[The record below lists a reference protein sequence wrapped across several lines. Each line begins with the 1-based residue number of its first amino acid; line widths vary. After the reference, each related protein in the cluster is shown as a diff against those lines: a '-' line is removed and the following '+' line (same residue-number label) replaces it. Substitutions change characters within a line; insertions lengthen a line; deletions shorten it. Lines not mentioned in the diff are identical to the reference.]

1 MDILFNAIQAFL
13 VTIFFLVVPLLISS
27 VIIIELMKLFT
38 KKHPELRAMHGTK
51 EFVQYVFSLHV
62 DKGLS
67 SQCLFWLA
75 ILTPFSYFILLGL
88 LAWQGYS
95 IRLDA
100 EGFKTF
106 ISISA
111 LPLGVLSLAL
121 PLSASVARFH
131 TTKQTAKQIEIVSQ
145 KNNIDLYNSHRKEL
159 FGYFQQLGT
168 MKYVQNFTVENKVHP
183 RVYKVYFT
191 GKPSEGVP
199 KVKEESF
206 ERVSRLL
213 RIVSMDLIKIINEE
227 DLDIAFNRYII
238 DFGGNVFELGRML
251 GIREIEA
258 LMSDSPKVPVII
270 TGQNLHLETIG
281 KTTDEAVSAFRCAE
295 NFFHNLCD
303 FAGYESDYFKDR
315 DLHKQIQETIRVNG
329 KKNDRDK
336 VIERLHEHH
345 IKRAIDDEYYSKMFP
360 NSPRP

>member
-38 KKHPELRAMHGTK
+38 KNDPELRAMHGTK

-159 FGYFQQLGT
+159 FAYFQQLGAV
-168 MKYVQNFTVENKVHP
+168 KYVQNFTVENKVHP

-206 ERVSRLL
+206 KRISRLL
-213 RIVSMDLIKIINEE
+213 RIVSMDLIEIMNED
-227 DLDIAFNRYII
+227 DLDIAFNKYIL
-238 DFGGNVFELGRML
+238 DFGGNIFELGMML
-251 GIREIEA
+251 GISEIEA
-258 LMSDSPKVPVII
+258 LMNESPKVPVII
-270 TGQNLHLETIG
+270 SGKNLHLETVG

-315 DLHKQIQETIRVNG
+315 ELQKQVKETIRVNG

-336 VIERLHEHH
+336 VIEQLHEQH

-360 NSPRP
+360 NSPLP

>member
-1 MDILFNAIQAFL
+1 MDILSNAILAIL
-13 VTIFFLVVPLLISS
+13 VIIFFLVVPLLISS
-27 VIIIELMKLFT
+27 VIIMELMKVVT
-38 KKHPELRAMHGTK
+38 KNDPELRAIHGTK
-51 EFVQYVFSLHV
+51 GFVKYVFSLHA

-67 SQCLFWLA
+67 SQGLFWLS

-159 FGYFQQLGT
+159 FGYFQQLGKMT
-168 MKYVQNFTVENKVHP
+168 YVEHFTVENKVHP
-183 RVYKVYFT
+183 RVYKNYFS

-199 KVKEESF
+199 KIKEKTF
-206 ERVSRLL
+206 IRVSRLL
-213 RIVSMDLIKIINEE
+213 RITVMELIEIIDAD
-227 DLDIAFNRYII
+227 DLDVAFNNYVV
-238 DFGGNVFELGRML
+238 DFGGNIYELSRML
-251 GIREIEA
+251 GIPEIDE
-258 LMSDSPKVPVII
+258 LMHGSPKVPVII
-270 TGQNLHLETIG
+270 RGKSLHLDTVG
-281 KTTDEAVSAFRCAE
+281 KTTDEAVSAFRCVE

-303 FAGYESDYFKDR
+303 FAGYESDYFEDK
-315 DLHKQIQETIRVNG
+315 DLHEKINETIRVNG
-329 KKNDRDK
+329 KRNDREK
-336 VIERLHEHH
+336 VIERLHQQH
-345 IKRAIDDEYYSKMFP
+345 IKRAIDGEDYSKMFP
-360 NSPRP
+360 NSPRY